1 MDADSMNVA
10 SFTTADLCDAHA
22 EAVRVLGL
30 PWLDLGGRKT
40 FHGRISTI
48 KAFEDN
54 SRVREA
60 VAEPGRGRVLLVDGG
75 GSLARAM
82 LGDLL
87 AAKAVENGWE
97 GIVIVGAI
105 RDSAVI
111 AGLDLGVKALG
122 RCPRKTDKLGIGQRD
137 VAVEIAGC
145 TVRPGQWLYADADGV
160 IVSDAPLEQ
169 LS

>member
-1 MDADSMNVA
+1 M
-10 SFTTADLCDAHA
+10 TTGPATTDLCDAH
-22 EAVRVLGL
+22 ESVVQVLAL
-30 PWLDLGGRKT
+30 PWLDLGGRVA
-40 FHGRISTI
+40 FHGQVSTI

-60 VAEPGRGRVLLVDGG
+60 VAEPGKGRVLVVDGA
-75 GSLARAM
+75 GSMARAM

-111 AGLDLGVKALG
+111 GRLDLGVKALG
-122 RCPRKTDKLGIGQRD
+122 RCPRKTEKLGDGRRD
-137 VAVEIAGC
+137 VPLEIAGVL
-145 TVRPGQWLYADADGV
+145 VRPGQWLYADADGV
-160 IVSDAPLEQ
+160 IVSDAALD
-169 LS
+169 

>member
-1 MDADSMNVA
+1 MTP
-10 SFTTADLCDAHA
+10 SFATTDLCDAH
-22 EAVRVLGL
+22 EADVQVLTL
-30 PWLDLGGRKT
+30 PWLDLGGRRA

-60 VAEPGRGRVLLVDGG
+60 VAEPGVGRVLVVDGA
-75 GSLARAM
+75 GSMARAM

-87 AAKAVENGWE
+87 DAKAVENGWE

-111 AGLDLGVKALG
+111 AKLDLGVKALG
-122 RCPRKTDKLGIGQRD
+122 RCPRKTEKLGDGRRD
-137 VAVEIAGC
+137 VPLEIAGIA
-145 TVRPGQWLYADADGV
+145 VAPGQWLYADADGV
-160 IVSDAPLEQ
+160 IVAGAALG
-169 LS
+169 

>member
-1 MDADSMNVA
+1 MTSPGFA
-10 SFTTADLCDAHA
+10 TADLCDAHPD
-22 EAVRVLGL
+22 AVRVLAL
-30 PWLDLGGRKT
+30 PWLDLGGRRA

-60 VAEPGRGRVLLVDGG
+60 VAEPGRGRVLVIDGA

-87 AAKAVENGWE
+87 AAKAVANGWE
-97 GIVIVGAI
+97 GVVIVGAI
-105 RDSAVI
+105 RDSA
-111 AGLDLGVKALG
+111 ALAQLDIGVKALG
-122 RCPRKTDKLGIGQRD
+122 RTPRKTEKRGDGHRD
-137 VAVEIAGC
+137 VTLEVAGIL
-145 TVRPGQWLYADADGV
+145 VQPGQWLYADADGV
-160 IVSDAPLEQ
+160 IVSDTA